1 MNTTV
6 KTPACLALT
15 LCVLAAAVPGLCFG
29 KDAPQAGATAEQ
41 ILTDW
46 LIQDGGIG
54 APGKCF
60 KSRPDAA
67 METRI
72 VNEVLGELGD
82 SGKAL
87 AAEAAKLIAD
97 KAPGSYPEWRDLYI
111 RACGARRAKR
121 LSALRARC
129 GKIVFAKHFEM
140 GEVHYAFTEGLS
152 DGLSKRYFHPGGG
165 LFLLDVT
172 GKTPTVETLV
182 DAGSGG
188 VIRDPDVSYDG
199 KRILFAWKKSGSK
212 DDYHLYEM
220 DVQSGKIRQLTF
232 GLGFAD
238 YEGCYLPDDN
248 ILFNSTRCVQAV
260 DCWWTEVSNLYICNK
275 DGKYLRRLGFDQVHS
290 NYPRVLDDGRVV
302 YTRWDYNDRGQIYP
316 QPLFQMN
323 PDGTAQTEYYGN
335 NSWFPTSIVHAR
347 GIPGT
352 GKVMALATGHHTRQR
367 GKLCIIDS
375 SKGRQGASGVTMIAP
390 VATAKPVRVDAYG
403 QKGDQF
409 QYPYPFSET
418 EFLTGFRA
426 DGGRMRFGIYFMR
439 DDASRELLTVDG
451 KHDSSQPV
459 PLKARTKPTIRP
471 TVVDYRKKTGTYYV
485 QDVYI
490 GPGLKGV
497 KRGAIKSLRVVAL
510 YFRAANVGSNG
521 NRGPASWSLVTTPIS
536 INNGTW
542 DVKSVLGSAKVYPDG
557 SAFFTVPARLPVYFQ
572 LLDEKNHVVQSM
584 RSWST
589 LQPGEKFSCV
599 GCHENKN
606 ETSLSAGTTLAM
618 KAGPK
623 PLDPFYG
630 PPVGFSY
637 PKMIQPILDKH
648 CIKCHKDRKQ
658 KGPSKTKTPAADP
671 NNVFSLLGA
680 PNPDRAAKRR
690 WSDSYLNL
698 TRRGRPNEMVRWLN
712 VQSIPPMLPPYFAGA
727 SKSRIFEQIAG
738 SKCKVKLSREELDKI
753 ACWIDLLVPYCGD
766 YVEGNTW
773 NDADKAN
780 HKRLMDKRRRME
792 RIETAN
798 IQEMLT
804 GKRPAGAP
812 TDR

>member
-1 MNTTV
+1 V
-6 KTPACLALT
+6 CLALV
-15 LCVLAAAVPGLCFG
+15 LCASAAAGPGLCFG
-29 KDAPQAGATAEQ
+29 KDAPQPGAAAEK

-46 LIQDGGIG
+46 LIQDGGKS

-67 METRI
+67 METQI
-72 VNEVLGELGD
+72 VNKVLGELGD

-111 RACGARRAKR
+111 RACDARRAKR
-121 LSALRARC
+121 LNALRARC
-129 GKIVFAKHFEM
+129 GKIVFTKHFEM

-199 KRILFAWKKSGSK
+199 KRILFAWKKSRGK

-220 DVQSGKIRQLTF
+220 DVKSRKIRQLTF

-275 DGKYLRRLGFDQVHS
+275 DGKFLRRLGFDQVHS
-290 NYPRVLDDGRVV
+290 NYPQVLDDGRVV

-367 GKLCIIDS
+367 GKLCIVDS
-375 SKGRQGASGVTMIAP
+375 SKGRQQASGVTMLAP
-390 VATAKPVRVDAYG
+390 VAPAKAVRVDAYG
-403 QKGDQF
+403 QRGDQF

-426 DGGRMRFGIYFMR
+426 DGSRLRFGIYFMR

-451 KHDSSQPV
+451 KRDSSQPV
-459 PLKARTKPTIRP
+459 PLNARSKPTIRP
-471 TVVDYRKKTGTYYV
+471 TVVDYRKKTGTFYV
-485 QDVYI
+485 QNVYI
-490 GPGLKGV
+490 GPGLKGI

-510 YFRAANVGSNG
+510 DFRAANVGSNG

-542 DVKSVLGSAKVYPDG
+542 DVKSVLGSAKVHPDG

-589 LQPGEKFSCV
+589 LQPGENFSCV

-606 ETSLSAGTTLAM
+606 ETSLATGTTQAM

-623 PLDPFYG
+623 KLTPFYG
-630 PPVGFSY
+630 PARGFSF

-658 KGPSKTKTPAADP
+658 KGASKAKTPAADR

-680 PNPDRAAKRR
+680 TNHDRGAKRE

-698 TRRGRPNEMVRWLN
+698 TQRGKPNEMVQWLN

-727 SKSRIFEQIAG
+727 NKSRIFEQIAG
-738 SKCKVKLSREELDKI
+738 DKCKVKLSREELDKI

-773 NDADKAN
+773 SAGDKAN

-792 RIETAN
+792 AIEAAN

-804 GKRPAGAP
+804 GKRPPGAP
-812 TDR
+812 SDR